1 MKTTGIQLTDN
12 AGSGEIFDLKI
23 NVLRDS
29 DGKII
34 SGMTVG
40 DTLEQN
46 KTIILVAH
54 QGDLKANPDLG
65 VGLEDILLSSDYLS
79 FRHRIREHFA
89 KDGLVVE
96 TLDFSENRPL
106 KIIANYE

>member
-1 MKTTGIQLTDN
+1 MKSIGIQLTDN
-12 AGSGEIFDLKI
+12 AGAGEIFDLKI
-23 NVLRDS
+23 NVLRDA

-34 SGMTVG
+34 SGMNVG

-54 QGDLKANPDLG
+54 PGDLKANPDLG
-65 VGLEDILLSSDYLS
+65 VGLEDILLSSDYLA

>member
-1 MKTTGIQLTDN
+1 MKSIGIQLTDN
-12 AGSGEIFDLKI
+12 AGAGAIFDLKVT
-23 NVLRDS
+23 VLRDAF
-29 DGKII
+29 GKIA
-34 SGMTVG
+34 SGLTVG

-54 QGDLKANPDLG
+54 KGDLKANPDLG
-65 VGLEDILLSSDYLS
+65 VGLEDILLSSDYLA
-79 FRHRIREHFA
+79 FRHLIREHFA

-106 KIIANYE
+106 KIIASYE